1 MNFSLEQLQAFVAT
15 VETGSFSAA
24 GRRLGKAQSSV
35 SAAVANLEVDLDNV
49 LFSRHSRYP
58 TLTEEGKRLLAEA
71 YLILERCEHFFGVAK
86 SLSEGV
92 ESRLVLAVD
101 DLYPSEWL
109 ARLLDEFDNLFPTV
123 ELELLLPI
131 MEDVSRLILEKRADL
146 GIMWS
151 QEDLPSAI
159 SFHTL
164 GWIPLKMVCAPEHEI
179 ANKVVSW
186 EDLKRYRQLIV
197 ATRNESKEKS
207 RLRVAA
213 DVWWVE
219 SQWVIIELVQR
230 NLGWALVPEHIIVD
244 ALKDGSLVSPNLDF
258 DKHSWPVAVE
268 LIWHKEKPLGKAG
281 TWLKQAVI
289 TLDQQT

>member
-35 SAAVANLEVDLDNV
+35 SAAVANLEVDLDNI
-49 LFSRHSRYP
+49 LFSRDSRYP
-58 TLTEEGKRLLAEA
+58 ELTEEGTRLLAEA

-109 ARLLDEFDNLFPTV
+109 ARLLDKFDNLFPTV

-131 MEDVSRLILEKRADL
+131 MEDVSRLIMDKRADL

-151 QEDLPSAI
+151 QEDLPSNI

-164 GWIPLKMVCAPEHEI
+164 GWIPLKMVCSPEHEM
-179 ANKVVSW
+179 ASKTVGW

-197 ATRNESKEKS
+197 ATRNDSQEKS
-207 RLRVAA
+207 RLRVAS

-219 SQWVIIELVQR
+219 SQWLIIELVQR
-230 NLGWALVPEHIIVD
+230 NLGWALVPEHIVIE
-244 ALKDGSLVSPNLDF
+244 ALKEGVLVSPKLDF

-268 LIWHKEKPLGKAG
+268 LVWHKEKPLGKAG
-281 TWLKQAVI
+281 AWLKQAVI
-289 TLDQQT
+289 SLDQQL